1 MPATIIRIPIPLFH
15 TKGIFCAALE
25 TNSFPLYDEDKI
37 HTQEG
42 GTTLFILDGFNTL
55 RESYVFYFATIML
68 LGISIIIASGRC
80 YQELYKDKINA
91 WWYYLMEVIVY
102 IIRIIQY
109 ILIISLAT
117 DTAIRDFTSTKFWD
131 TIFLSLYGMTVTDI
145 IWEFVGFVI
154 IFGIYNLIL
163 NMLFTKHLIAGFIKK
178 RQLTKFSVESVQLAV
193 LLGYKNL
200 LLIPVSFIYI
210 LIVLKII

>member
-1 MPATIIRIPIPLFH
+1 LHFP
-15 TKGIFCAALE
+15 KAALE
-25 TNSFPLYDEDKI
+25 TNVLPLYDEEKV

-42 GTTLFILDGFNTL
+42 GTTLFILDSFNTL
-55 RESYVFYFATIML
+55 RESYVFYFASIML
-68 LGISIIIASGRC
+68 LGISVITAGGRC
-80 YQELYKDKINA
+80 YQALYKNRINS
-91 WWYYLMEVIVY
+91 WLYYLIEAIIH
-102 IIRIIQY
+102 IIRIFQY
-109 ILIISLAT
+109 MLIISLAT
-117 DTAIRDFTSTKFWD
+117 DIVIRDFTSTKFWD
-131 TIFLSLYGMTVTDI
+131 TIFLSSYGMTVTDI

-163 NMLFTKHLIAGFIKK
+163 NMLVTKHWIAGFMKK
-178 RQLTKFSVESVQLAV
+178 RQLTKFSVESVHLGV